1 MFTAP
6 LGTQQDRR
14 NPVSQTVGVIVCPK
28 CGSEYDADR
37 TGCGQCGAAK
47 PKNAVVIERAAQ
59 VPTPTA
65 AARVAAATK
74 DAAGRVPASP
84 VVLAGL
90 EIPFGDLVI
99 LYIKLAFAA
108 IPAALIIGLIVVTIR
123 AVLNS

>member
-1 MFTAP
+1 M
-6 LGTQQDRR
+6 
-14 NPVSQTVGVIVCPK
+14 SQTVGVVVCPR
-28 CGSEYDADR
+28 CGNEYDADL

-59 VPTPTA
+59 AATPTA
-65 AARVAAATK
+65 AARVAAAMK
-74 DAAGRVPASP
+74 DAAGRVPATR
-84 VVLAGL
+84 VVFAGL

-108 IPAALIIGLIVVTIR
+108 IPAALIITLIVVMIR

>member
-1 MFTAP
+1 M
-6 LGTQQDRR
+6 
-14 NPVSQTVGVIVCPK
+14 SQTVGVIVCPK
-28 CGSEYDADR
+28 CGNEYDADR

-47 PKNAVVIERAAQ
+47 PKNAAVIEREVQ
-59 VPTPTA
+59 PTPTA

-74 DAAGRVPASP
+74 DAAGRVPATR

-108 IPAALIIGLIVVTIR
+108 IPAALIIGLIVVIIR
-123 AVLNS
+123 AMLNS